1 MKRSFYKI
9 ASAGC
14 ILLLGAASG
23 CKQKPSDDEAVR
35 TAVRQHLSSLG
46 TLNMQAFETDF
57 ANVSIQ
63 NNQATADVSFRPK
76 TGAPAGAAMQVSYQ
90 LEKKEGNWKVVKKST
105 PGGMIQHPDPNANPH
120 TPPARAKFTAN
131 CPIFRKCWARRI
143 HSLTPSNS
151 LRPPAQNHSP
161 TRSATGICVLFASSV
176 SVLLLLI
183 VVRTM
188 VIGSFGTVAHH
199 PCLF

>member
-1 MKRSFYKI
+1 MKKPLLKI
-9 ASAGC
+9 AIAFCTVALAS
-14 ILLLGAASG
+14 ASG

-35 TAVRQHLSSLG
+35 AAVRQHLSSLG

-120 TPPARAKFTAN
+120 TPPVQGEVHGKLPNFQEMLGTTNSQPNAQQQPPPQA
-131 CPIFRKCWARRI
+131 PP
-143 HSLTPSNS
+143 PS
-151 LRPPAQNHSP
+151 
-161 TRSATGICVLFASSV
+161 
-176 SVLLLLI
+176 
-183 VVRTM
+183 
-188 VIGSFGTVAHH
+188 GSK
-199 PCLF
+199 P

>member
-23 CKQKPSDDEAVR
+23 CKQKPSDDESVR

-57 ANVSIQ
+57 TNVSIQ

-90 LEKKEGNWKVVKKST
+90 LEKKEGNWRVVKKST
-105 PGGMIQHPDPNANPH
+105 PGGMIQHPDPNANPNA
-120 TPPARAKFTAN
+120 PPVQGEVHGKLPNFQEMLGT
-131 CPIFRKCWARRI
+131 
-143 HSLTPSNS
+143 TNS
-151 LRPPAQNHSP
+151 QPNAQQQPPAQAPPPS
-161 TRSATGICVLFASSV
+161 
-176 SVLLLLI
+176 
-183 VVRTM
+183 
-188 VIGSFGTVAHH
+188 GSK
-199 PCLF
+199 P